1 MQWFAFYGLFCT
13 LICHCIQVQKSVDS
27 KFKTAIERYRD
38 DVDLQNAIDAVQE
51 NVCIGRDAL
60 LLRVTFL
67 QNSNSSSVKNRTNS
81 CVVGNNN

>member
-1 MQWFAFYGLFCT
+1 M
-13 LICHCIQVQKSVDS
+13 DN

-60 LLRVTFL
+60 LLMVTFL
-67 QNSNSSSVKNRTNS
+67 QNSNSSSAHYCAVWKTETEKQTLFIGCFVGKNN
-81 CVVGNNN
+81 